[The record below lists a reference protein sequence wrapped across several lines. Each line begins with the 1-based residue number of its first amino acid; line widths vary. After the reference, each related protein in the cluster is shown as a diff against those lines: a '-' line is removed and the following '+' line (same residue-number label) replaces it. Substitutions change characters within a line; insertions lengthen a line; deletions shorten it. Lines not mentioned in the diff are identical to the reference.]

1 MMKGTAQKTGVQKLI
16 FFLRYVVNFY
26 FFFSSENYFV
36 LYTLR
41 NASITVEKK
50 AEGAHNRLRWPLKTS
65 EAEDGAKFMT
75 CRAGTGRPPP
85 PDRATNPGTLC
96 LATYSF

>member
-1 MMKGTAQKTGVQKLI
+1 M
-16 FFLRYVVNFY
+16 
-26 FFFSSENYFV
+26 
-36 LYTLR
+36 
-41 NASITVEKK
+41 EKK

-96 LATYSF
+96 LATYSFLNIIQNIVAYVFFFGLYLFIYF

>member
-1 MMKGTAQKTGVQKLI
+1 MMKSTAQKNGFIKI
-16 FFLRYVVNFY
+16 NFFSSMCCEFLL

-50 AEGAHNRLRWPLKTS
+50 AEGAHKRLRWPLKTS

-75 CRAGTGRPPP
+75 
-85 PDRATNPGTLC
+85 
-96 LATYSF
+96 